1 MEILKMEKEKKLKAI
16 KKELK
21 ARQKKALKDRDFDAY
36 EKAKNEKEVFEK
48 IMSENESLA
57 LAFEQLLKN

>member
-1 MEILKMEKEKKLKAI
+1 MDEKKKLKAI

-21 ARQKKALKDRDFDAY
+21 ERQKKALKERDFDGY
-36 EKAKNEKEVFEK
+36 EKAKSENEIFEK
-48 IMSENESLA
+48 ILLENESLA

>member
-1 MEILKMEKEKKLKAI
+1 MKKEKKLKAI

-21 ARQKKALKDRDFDAY
+21 ARQKKALKERDFDAY
-36 EKAKNEKEVFEK
+36 EKAKSESVIYDKLL
-48 IMSENESLA
+48 IENESLA

>member
-1 MEILKMEKEKKLKAI
+1 MDKEKKLKAI

-36 EKAKNEKEVFEK
+36 EKAKSESEIFEK
-48 IMSENESLA
+48 IMKDNESLA
-57 LAFEQLLKN
+57 LAFEQLLEN